1 MAKEKKIGVNFFL
14 NERLKPSVID
24 GQERYP
30 VYVRITFDR
39 KNHQTYFPLRY
50 FDGNLSKDEYKR
62 FVILRQN
69 PEINS
74 QLENYEAKV
83 SKIIRAEYIRFN
95 GYVSLRKFSE
105 RMLYYET
112 PLLDVLEKNVKND
125 LVSKLNEQ
133 LNQEEMQQI
142 NNEYFSLWDVYS
154 VVNDSFQ
161 DAFKKVI
168 SQHDLQI
175 SLKSYVYLSGY
186 LGKLDSKPDEFVKV
200 LEWLEDLP
208 IKFKNFL
215 LKHSP
220 IDSEDKKQQ
229 LGFFRNESKD
239 SPVRKLLSYLDI
251 QKTDISL
258 IIKSID
264 EDLIFK

>member
-1 MAKEKKIGVNFFL
+1 M
-14 NERLKPSVID
+14 
-24 GQERYP
+24 
-30 VYVRITFDR
+30 
-39 KNHQTYFPLRY
+39 
-50 FDGNLSKDEYKR
+50 
-62 FVILRQN
+62 
-69 PEINS
+69 
-74 QLENYEAKV
+74 
-83 SKIIRAEYIRFN
+83 
-95 GYVSLRKFSE
+95 
-105 RMLYYET
+105 
-112 PLLDVLEKNVKND
+112 
-125 LVSKLNEQ
+125 
-133 LNQEEMQQI
+133 
-142 NNEYFSLWDVYS
+142 WDVYS